1 MLGLSTVIPG
11 MTFLRETQSPHPR
24 VQNYADLGKTGRVR
38 SPKPS
43 RGQEPRLRNLLLLC
57 SPSHLLLHFRI
68 SEVQGQEVEVL
79 RLLPLSGVRRE
90 VASTTEDG
98 GGRGRTGGGGREGL
112 SLGKLPTS
120 RQQPPALCF
129 PYF

>member
-1 MLGLSTVIPG
+1 MIPG

-43 RGQEPRLRNLLLLC
+43 RGQEPRLGNLLLLC

-79 RLLPLSGVRRE
+79 RLLPLSGVRREVRRE